1 MLRIGIL
8 LVLQDVEK
16 LNSNELGT
24 KEVIAYLNI
33 LIIQCAYC
41 LILFNYWEAPLAQEC
56 AYHGPRTDPARLG
69 ILRPPSFNAQQIFIC
84 LPSLYVIRR
93 LNLYIL

>member
-33 LIIQCAYC
+33 LSLQCAYC
-41 LILFNYWEAPLAQEC
+41 LLLFYYWEAPLAQEC
-56 AYHGPRTDPARLG
+56 AYYGPRTDPARLG
-69 ILRPPSFNAQQIFIC
+69 FLAGPLALMGSTF
-84 LPSLYVIRR
+84 SYVY
-93 LNLYIL
+93 LLCTL